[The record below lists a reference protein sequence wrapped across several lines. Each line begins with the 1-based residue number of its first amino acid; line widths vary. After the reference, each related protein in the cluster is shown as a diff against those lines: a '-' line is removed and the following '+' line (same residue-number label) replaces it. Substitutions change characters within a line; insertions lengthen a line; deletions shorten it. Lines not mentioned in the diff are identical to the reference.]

1 MDLIDVGR
9 LASPPPSPH
18 EVVLD
23 GARIAALTDLGLLD
37 TQAEADFDRYTRLA
51 KDLLG
56 VWVSLVSLVDADRQF
71 IKSQAGLPG
80 ELAGVRQLPLSHC
93 FCQYAIASGQPL
105 VIPDA
110 RVHPLGADNLAVRD
124 LGLIAYAGIPLV
136 LSDGHAVGALCA
148 IDGSPRE
155 WSEQD
160 MRILADLAAAVT
172 AHLEVRRALAERSL
186 QDRLT
191 GLANHALLCAQT
203 DQLLEAARPAHEA
216 TVAAICIGLDGF
228 GLVNDAY
235 GAAAADR
242 VLQEVGARLA
252 AEARAGDMLGRL
264 GGDVFALLG
273 RDMGDERAA
282 IRFAGRL
289 RAAVSNTWFDVDG
302 HRVGVTA
309 TVGLA
314 IGTAGKSGA
323 DLLQSAR
330 DAMRRGKAS
339 AGTVVTA
346 VDGTGEIAA
355 AQLRL
360 RAALGGAVGRGEM
373 HLAYQPIV
381 ALDSGAPVGYEAL
394 VRWNSPELGSVS
406 PVDFI
411 PVAEYTGEVV
421 KIGEWVLRTACAQL
435 AEWRRAGA
443 DVSVSVNLAPLQLE
457 LPNLKD
463 IVQSALAEHDLP
475 ACALVLEITER
486 ALIGAGALQTHNLQ
500 AIRALGVRVSLDDF
514 GTGYCAL
521 SYLKRFPIDE
531 LKIDRSFI
539 ETMEADGRDAALVQ
553 AILALAQGLSLK
565 VVAEGIETPGQRR
578 LLMLLGCQLGQGYLF
593 ARPCPAAE
601 LLLTP

>member
-1 MDLIDVGR
+1 M
-9 LASPPPSPH
+9 
-18 EVVLD
+18 
-23 GARIAALTDLGLLD
+23 
-37 TQAEADFDRYTRLA
+37 
-51 KDLLG
+51 
-56 VWVSLVSLVDADRQF
+56 
-71 IKSQAGLPG
+71 
-80 ELAGVRQLPLSHC
+80 RQLPLSHS

-136 LSDGHAVGALCA
+136 LSDGYAVGALCA

-186 QDRLT
+186 EDRLT
-191 GLANHALLCAQT
+191 GLANHPLLCAQA

-228 GLVNDAY
+228 GLVSDAY

-242 VLQEVGARLA
+242 VLQEVGERLA
-252 AEARAGDMLGRL
+252 AEARAGDMLGRP
-264 GGDVFALLG
+264 GGDLFALLG

-339 AGTVVTA
+339 AGTVITA

-360 RAALGGAVGRGEM
+360 RAALSGAVGRGEM
-373 HLAYQPIV
+373 YVAYQPIV
-381 ALDSGAPVGYEAL
+381 RLDSGTPVSYEAL
-394 VRWNSPELGSVS
+394 ARWNSPELGSVAGRLHS
-406 PVDFI
+406 RGRAHGRDREDRRMDP
-411 PVAEYTGEVV
+411 AHG
-421 KIGEWVLRTACAQL
+421 LRTAGRVALRWSRRVGLGEPRSASARASQPQGHRAVRAGRARSARPRARAGDHRARTDRGGRPADAQSPSDTSTRGAAL
-435 AEWRRAGA
+435 TGRLRHRLLRSELPQALPDRRAE
-443 DVSVSVNLAPLQLE
+443 DRPLL
-457 LPNLKD
+457 
-463 IVQSALAEHDLP
+463 
-475 ACALVLEITER
+475 R
-486 ALIGAGALQTHNLQ
+486 G
-500 AIRALGVRVSLDDF
+500 DD
-514 GTGYCAL
+514 GG
-521 SYLKRFPIDE
+521 R
-531 LKIDRSFI
+531 R
-539 ETMEADGRDAALVQ
+539 RDAALVQ
-553 AILALAQGLSLK
+553 AILALAEGLSLK
-565 VVAEGIETPGQRR
+565 VVAEGIETPGQREQ
-578 LLMLLGCQLGQGYLF
+578 LKLLGCRLGQGYLF
-593 ARPCPAAE
+593 ARPCPAE
-601 LLLTP
+601 LPPAPAC